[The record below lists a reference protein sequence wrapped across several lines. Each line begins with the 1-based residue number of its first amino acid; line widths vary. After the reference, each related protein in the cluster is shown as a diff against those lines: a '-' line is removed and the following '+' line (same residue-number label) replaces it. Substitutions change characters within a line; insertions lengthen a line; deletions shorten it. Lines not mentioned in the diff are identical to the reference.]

1 MNYYIITQNDNP
13 RMVVEYKEEAE
24 AIVRSMNKKYEG
36 YGYRRAT
43 VADAMMGMVNHYKF
57 VNMSNSN

>member
-1 MNYYIITQNDNP
+1 MNYYIITQYDKP
-13 RMVVEYKEEAE
+13 RMVIGEKETAQ

-43 VADAMMGMVNHYKF
+43 PEDYAMGMVNHYAVVK
-57 VNMSNSN
+57 